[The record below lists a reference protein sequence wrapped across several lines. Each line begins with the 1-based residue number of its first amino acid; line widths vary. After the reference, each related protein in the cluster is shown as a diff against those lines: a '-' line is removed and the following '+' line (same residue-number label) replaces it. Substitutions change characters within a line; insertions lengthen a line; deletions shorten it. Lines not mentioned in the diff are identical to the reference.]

1 MRAPG
6 LCHTAVRVEL
16 FTLELVAVVVVAVVA
31 GDGVLLAFGCGG
43 VDSGPAVGSLT
54 RLTVN
59 DGRLEPRRLLG
70 IFLPLDPNLNH
81 PSNLI

>member
-43 VDSGPAVGSLT
+43 VDSGPA
-54 RLTVN
+54 
-59 DGRLEPRRLLG
+59 RRVV
-70 IFLPLDPNLNH
+70 D
-81 PSNLI
+81 